1 MTSVATSGSRRGS
14 EHHKAA
20 EVGEHNRVAAQYL
33 LGVVFLRRAE
43 VNDAVREGKRLQKSD
58 IMIVIGTTS
67 ILT

>member
-14 EHHKAA
+14 EPHKAA
-20 EVGEHNRVAAQYL
+20 EVGEHNKVAAQYL

-43 VNDAVREGKRLQKSD
+43 VNDSRGEAGTKIS